1 MLLYQ
6 ENSSEIDHNFLKKY
20 GFDAFVVLKLI
31 ESLEKINIFIY
42 W

>member
-6 ENSSEIDHNFLKKY
+6 RNSTGIDHNFLKKY
-20 GFDAFVVLKLI
+20 GLDALVVLKLI

-42 W
+42 